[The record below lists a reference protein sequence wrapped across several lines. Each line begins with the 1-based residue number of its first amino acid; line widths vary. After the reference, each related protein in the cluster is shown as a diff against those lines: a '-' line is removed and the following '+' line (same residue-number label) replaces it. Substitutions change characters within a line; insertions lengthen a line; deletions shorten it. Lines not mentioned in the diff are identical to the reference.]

1 MDFGLELALQIV
13 GQALEQRLLDEV
25 EKKRWNI
32 LYWSRCNTIVVC
44 NWKKKQKFSAEVFPC
59 RKREWFDLKT
69 DSTKYFW
76 VEKLQ
81 LLESFED
88 CRESKKLTVDFWE
101 ERGEKSEKLYEK
113 K

>member
-1 MDFGLELALQIV
+1 MCAIGE
-13 GQALEQRLLDEV
+13 
-25 EKKRWNI
+25 
-32 LYWSRCNTIVVC
+32 
-44 NWKKKQKFSAEVFPC
+44 KQKFSAEVFPC

-69 DSTKYFW
+69 DSAKYFW

-101 ERGEKSEKLYEK
+101 ERGGKSEKLYEK